1 MCRTKLFRCDSM
13 IRMVSIVDPQVNGA
27 ILSADGQLKRDD
39 FASELTPKRR
49 LLQNL
54 EVERLR
60 FKGIDLATGF
70 CGSRENGGRV
80 ADVRADIQ
88 HISSTDEGGKGAHQ
102 GLQIVLNLT
111 LVDKEGRLE

>member
-39 FASELTPKRR
+39 FASELRLKRG
-49 LLQNL
+49 LLQDL

-80 ADVRADIQ
+80 ADVCADIQ
-88 HISSTDEGGKGAHQ
+88 DIPSTDEGGKGVHQ
-102 GLQIVLNLT
+102 ILQIVFNVSF
-111 LVDKEGRLE
+111 VDEVGGLE